1 MSKLPFI
8 HQGNQSGRLGI
19 ANPRF
24 FVGIDPDVEKSG
36 LAIVDKQ
43 ARCVTYAGA
52 LTFPEVITHLHMIA
66 QEHAQ
71 EPFSVLVVIEDSDTS
86 TNWHTNK
93 LMTNGQPLKNKL
105 STAAAIGRSAGM
117 CHATARHLHEYAESC
132 GLRVRMQKPLKK
144 CWKGKDGKITQVEA
158 AQFMPGLPK
167 RCNQEVRD
175 AALISWCVAEL
186 PIRLKQSR

>member
-8 HQGNQSGRLGI
+8 HQGNQSGRMGI

-52 LTFPEVITHLHMIA
+52 LMFPEVITHLHMIA

-71 EPFSVLVVIEDSDTS
+71 EPLSVLVVIEDSDTS

-117 CHATARHLHEYAESC
+117 CHATLRHLKECAEHM
-132 GLRVRMQKPLKK
+132 GLPVLMQPPFRKY
-144 CWKGKDGKITQVEA
+144 WKGPDGKITHEECAEFAV
-158 AQFMPGLPK
+158 GLPK
-167 RCNQEVRD
+167 RTNQEVRD
-175 AALISWCVAEL
+175 AVLLAWLSANI
-186 PIRLKQSR
+186 PIRIQPIK

>member
-8 HQGNQSGRLGI
+8 HQGNQSGRMGI

-43 ARCVTYAGA
+43 ARCVTYADS
-52 LTFPEVITHLHMIA
+52 LIFPDAVAHLRMIA

-71 EPFSVLVVIEDSDTS
+71 EPLSVLVVIEDSDTS

-117 CHATARHLHEYAESC
+117 CHATLRHLKECAEQM
-132 GLRVRMQKPLKK
+132 GLSVLMQPPFRKY
-144 CWKGKDGKITQVEA
+144 WKGPDKKITQDEA
-158 AQFMPGLPK
+158 KQFMTGLPK
-167 RCNQEVRD
+167 RTNPEIRD
-175 AALISWCVAEL
+175 AALLAWVVAGL
-186 PIRLKQSR
+186 PIRIPPK

>member
-1 MSKLPFI
+1 MGVAHS
-8 HQGNQSGRLGI
+8 
-19 ANPRF
+19 RF

-52 LTFPEVITHLHMIA
+52 LTFPEVITHLRMIA

-71 EPFSVLVVIEDSDTS
+71 EMSRVLIVIEDSDTS

-117 CHATARHLHEYAESC
+117 CHATLRHLKECAEQM
-132 GLRVRMQKPLKK
+132 GLPVLMQPPFRKY
-144 CWKGKDGKITQVEA
+144 WKGPDGKITHEECAEFAV
-158 AQFMPGLPK
+158 GLPK
-167 RCNQEVRD
+167 RTNQEVRD
-175 AALISWCVAEL
+175 AVLLAWLSANI
-186 PIRLKQSR
+186 PIRIQPIK